1 MTRRGSLTFVN
12 AVLDRAFERWLGV
25 RTAEGNTRDDGG
37 SNASNQAWYTP
48 SEWIPTRRALASLHP
63 SGDDVLVDYGCGLGR
78 ALVVARTL
86 PFRRVIGVEVTP
98 ALAAAAR
105 GNLAR
110 QRRWVRCE
118 SAEVLEADA
127 AAWPFPDEATVVY
140 MYSPFTGPIF
150 AAAVDR
156 LLESLERRPRRLRL
170 VYTNPAEHNYLIHT
184 GRFRPVDVIPATWPA
199 TAMVTVTY
207 EVLPETV
214 DDSSG
219 DARLGPWA
227 SYTDRVPK
235 IGETFE
241 PAFRS

>member
-1 MTRRGSLTFVN
+1 MPRRDPRALAI
-12 AVLDRAFERWLGV
+12 AVLDRIIERVLGV
-25 RTAEGNTRDDGG
+25 RTAEATAREDAAAAAPNRV
-37 SNASNQAWYTP
+37 WHTP
-48 SEWIPTRRALASLHP
+48 SEWIPTRRALARLDP
-63 SGDDVLVDYGCGLGR
+63 GKDDVLVDYGSGLGR

-86 PFRRVIGVEVTP
+86 PFGRVVGVEVSP
-98 ALAAAAR
+98 GLAGAAR
-105 GNLAR
+105 ENLAR
-110 QRRWVRCE
+110 QRRAIRCAQ
-118 SAEVLEADA
+118 AEVVEADA
-127 AAWPFPDEATVVY
+127 REWRVPHDVTVVY
-140 MYSPFTGPIF
+140 MYCPFTGPIF
-150 AAAVDR
+150 AGTVDR